1 MSLLYDIQK
10 QATLIYCDKNQHGRY
25 RGGVRKVG
33 CQWRG
38 GPQGS
43 PGVLENSVTWS
54 FAWYLCRYIYME
66 VYMLKFMPFTIC
78 KLYLSFKYTLK

>member
-25 RGGVRKVG
+25 RGGVRKVE

-43 PGVLENSVTWS
+43 PGVLENSVT
-54 FAWYLCRYIYME
+54 
-66 VYMLKFMPFTIC
+66 
-78 KLYLSFKYTLK
+78 